1 MDEVLSILSAAPI
14 VLAVIAF
21 ITSLLGVRGRAKADA
36 EFVNEL
42 SKSISHMKATIERQK
57 AELEINRAE
66 MERVQAKIDSELKT
80 VELKQGGDTI
90 HRVSFESGSSGM
102 YHIYFS
108 GVKGRGENKEL
119 PSYVK
124 EALHNLDK
132 RDKKHIVK
140 ALNQPS
146 VKGRMRYFDKVFKM
160 ASQLI

>member
-1 MDEVLSILSAAPI
+1 MDEVISILSAAPI
-14 VLAVIAF
+14 VLAVVAF

-42 SKSISHMKATIERQK
+42 SKSISHLNATIERQK
-57 AELEINRAE
+57 AELENKKTEI
-66 MERVQAKIDSELKT
+66 ERVRAKIDPELKM
-80 VELKQGGDTI
+80 VELKQGSDTT
-90 HRVSFESGSSGM
+90 HHVSFKDGSSGM

-108 GVKGRGENKEL
+108 GVKGRGENKEF